1 MKNFIDQCKPGY
13 TGPNRDTVR
22 IHLTK
27 FFLKVH
33 ERLKN
38 YFKSITK
45 ISLTCDLWKATTL
58 SHYLTLTGHWFDKS
72 FGYRSTVLAFRIIRE
87 RHVEQNLRTII
98 DFELANMGIDKSK
111 IASITTDNGADIK
124 KAAKIGG
131 YGNAISCLLH
141 VFNLIV
147 QNGLGLWS
155 QKR

>member
-1 MKNFIDQCKPGY
+1 MKNFISQCKQGY
-13 TGPNRDTVR
+13 SGPSRATVR
-22 IHLTK
+22 IQLTK
-27 FFLKVH
+27 TFLKVH
-33 ERLKN
+33 ERLEI
-38 YFKSITK
+38 YFKSILK
-45 ISLTCDLWKATTL
+45 MSLTCDLWKATTL

-72 FGYRSTVLAFRIIRE
+72 FGYRSTVLAFRIILE
-87 RHVEQNLRTII
+87 RHIEQNLRTII
-98 DFELANMGIDKSK
+98 DFELENLGIDKSK

-124 KAAKIGG
+124 KAAKLGG